1 MLKILLVDDEQFTTE
16 GLISM
21 LDWERFDGRLVG
33 TATSGEDAAKLID
46 KLLPDVIIS
55 DIKMNGMTGIDLAG
69 IIRRKRESMRLILLT
84 AHGEFEYARK
94 ALQFGVIDYILKP
107 ITREKINHLN
117 ELLVKLHVQ
126 KEQHRNSYLFAWDNQ
141 LKEDLLN
148 ALRNKDC
155 DFADQFFQSA
165 LFEELMSGED
175 CNAIGVQLID
185 YLYQYLSEINVSPK
199 ALNHSRNET
208 INAFL
213 DTGGRQHKMDFI
225 ITKYYDLITSGTDP
239 APSHADAITS
249 FALKYIKDHY
259 MDPEFNLSGLAY
271 SMNVSLSHLST
282 VFKHATGNNLSTYV
296 TELRMERA
304 KTLLSDL
311 HYSITETAQMSGY
324 NDAKYFSK
332 LFKKRTGRTPGEYRN
347 LLIQGGIHGI

>member
-16 GLISM
+16 GLIST
-21 LDWERFDGRLVG
+21 LDWDRFDGRLVG
-33 TATSGEDAAKLID
+33 TAASGEEAVRLTD

-55 DIKMNGMTGIDLAG
+55 DIKMDGMTGIDLAG
-69 IIRRKRESMRLILLT
+69 IIHRKKESMRLILLT

-94 ALQFGVIDYILKP
+94 ALQYGVVDYILKP
-107 ITREKINHLN
+107 ITRDKIEHLT
-117 ELLVKLHVQ
+117 ELLVQLNAQ
-126 KEQHRNSYLFAWDNQ
+126 KEQHRNSYLFAWDSS
-141 LKEDLLN
+141 LKGDLLN
-148 ALRNKDC
+148 ALRNESC
-155 DFADQFFQSA
+155 DFIDQFFQSP
-165 LFEELMSGED
+165 LFEELMSGEE
-175 CNAIGVQLID
+175 CNTIGIQLID

-199 ALNHSRNET
+199 ALDYSRNET

-213 DTGGRQHKMDFI
+213 DTDGRQHKMDFI
-225 ITKYYDLITSGTDP
+225 ITKYYDLLTSRSEAP
-239 APSHADAITS
+239 PSHADAITA
-249 FALKYIKDHY
+249 FALNYIRKHY

-304 KTLLSDL
+304 KALLSDL
-311 HYSITETAQMSGY
+311 QYSITEIAQMSGY
-324 NDAKYFSK
+324 NDAKYFSR

-347 LLIQGGIHGI
+347 LAIQGGVHGV